1 MNTYF
6 LPHYT
11 VQRSTHPIVMKKVL
25 FLAVLLICLACF
37 NFAAAQSR
45 TATPDPALIA
55 AGITSSELQRHL
67 MVLAS
72 EEMQGRETGTEGQL
86 KAAQYIA
93 DVFSSWQLPKVGD
106 DNSYFQ
112 HILFRTETWKRVELT
127 IDGKKYRHLWE
138 YYATPLLNEGKSSE
152 WSFNEVLFLG
162 YGIDDPNYSDYKGVD
177 VKGKAL
183 LIYDGEPVN
192 ASGISYITGSSERS
206 NWTTEHKLAVA
217 KSQGAAFVLV
227 IDSGFKENVAEV
239 RKALAN
245 TRLQPAQSKSNAQ
258 AMAPNCHLSSETAK
272 ALLGTQL
279 KKVIRQR
286 DKILKKGRPSGT
298 NIPVN
303 IEVVL
308 DKETRELSGHNVLGY
323 VQGSDPQL
331 QHELVVVSAHFDHL
345 GMRGDA
351 IYYGADDN
359 ASGTSAVLEIAQAF
373 SDARQA
379 GMGPRRSVLF
389 LLVSGEEKG
398 LLGSQYYVEHPV
410 FPLENT
416 IANVNV
422 DMVGRVDAKHAD
434 NPHYIYVIGADRL
447 STELHRINEN
457 ANATFT
463 RLELDYTYN
472 AKNDPNRYYY
482 RSDHYNFAERGI
494 PAVFYFSGTHQDY
507 HRTTDTVDK
516 INFDK
521 MVKIAQL
528 VFHTTWDL
536 ANRDQRIQVDV
547 KK

>member
-1 MNTYF
+1 
-6 LPHYT
+6 
-11 VQRSTHPIVMKKVL
+11 MKKAS
-25 FLAVLLICLACF
+25 FLALLFIGIACQ
-37 NFAAAQSR
+37 NFLAAQSR
-45 TATPDPALIA
+45 ATAPDPVLIA
-55 AGITSSELQRHL
+55 SGITAPELQRHL
-67 MVLAS
+67 TVLAS
-72 EEMQGRETGTEGQL
+72 DEMQGRETGTEGQR
-86 KAAQYIA
+86 KAAQYIS
-93 DVFSSWQLPKVGD
+93 DVFSSWQLPPVGD

-112 HILFRTETWKRVELT
+112 HILFKAESWKRVELT
-127 IDGKKYRHLWE
+127 IGDKKYRHLWE
-138 YYATPLLNEGKSSE
+138 YYAAPHLNEGSASPM
-152 WSFNEVLFLG
+152 SFNEVLFLG
-162 YGIDDPNYSDYKGVD
+162 YGIDDANYSDYKGVD
-177 VKGKAL
+177 VRGKAL

-192 ASGISYITGSSERS
+192 AAGVSYVTGTSERS
-206 NWTTEHKLAVA
+206 NWTTEQKLAVA
-217 KSQGAAFVLV
+217 KSKGAALVLI
-227 IDSGFKENVAEV
+227 IDSSFKENVAEV
-239 RKALAN
+239 RKALGN
-245 TRLQPAQSKSNAQ
+245 TRLQTAKSRLNLRNL
-258 AMAPNCHLSSETAK
+258 APNCHLSSETAK

-286 DKILKKGRPSGT
+286 DKILKKGRPSDAVL
-298 NIPVN
+298 PAQ
-303 IEVVL
+303 IEVTL

-323 VQGSDPQL
+323 VQGSDPVL
-331 QHELVVVSAHFDHL
+331 QNEIVIVSAHFDHL

-373 SDARQA
+373 SDAKQA

-410 FPLENT
+410 FPLANT

-447 STELHRINEN
+447 STELHRINET
-457 ANATFT
+457 ANATYT
-463 RLELDYTYN
+463 QLELDYTYN

-528 VFHTTWDL
+528 VFHTTWEL

>member
-1 MNTYF
+1 M
-6 LPHYT
+6 
-11 VQRSTHPIVMKKVL
+11 
-25 FLAVLLICLACF
+25 LICAGGLRL
-37 NFAAAQSR
+37 AAQSR
-45 TATPDPALIA
+45 MAAPDPAVIA
-55 AGITSSELQRHL
+55 SGITAQELQRHL
-67 MVLAS
+67 TVLAS

-93 DVFSSWQLPKVGD
+93 GVFSSWQLPAVGD
-106 DNSYFQ
+106 DNSYLQ
-112 HILFRTETWKRVELT
+112 HILFKSESWKRVELT

-138 YYATPLLNEGKSSE
+138 YYAAPHLNEGSPSPM
-152 WSFNEVLFLG
+152 SFTEVLFLG

-192 ASGISYITGSSERS
+192 SVGVSYVTGA
-206 NWTTEHKLAVA
+206 TEKSKWSTEQKLAVA
-217 KSQGAAFVLV
+217 KSKGAALVLI
-227 IDSGFKENVAEV
+227 IDSSFKENVAEV
-239 RKALAN
+239 RKALGN
-245 TRLQPAQSKSNAQ
+245 SRLQPAKSRSHFSNL
-258 AMAPNCHLSSETAK
+258 APNCHLSSETAK
-272 ALLGTQL
+272 ALLGVQL

-286 DKILKKGRPSGT
+286 DKILKKGRPAGT
-298 NIPVN
+298 SIPVKV
-303 IEVVL
+303 EVTL

-323 VQGSDPQL
+323 VQGSDPLL
-331 QHELVVVSAHFDHL
+331 QDELVIVSAHFDHL

-359 ASGTSAVLEIAQAF
+359 ASGTSTVLEIAQAF
-373 SDARQA
+373 SDAKQA
-379 GMGPRRSVLF
+379 GMGARRSVLF

-410 FPLENT
+410 FPLANT

-422 DMVGRVDAKHAD
+422 DMVGRVDTKHAD

-447 STELHRINEN
+447 SSELHRINEA
-457 ANATFT
+457 ANATYSK
-463 RLELDYTYN
+463 LELDYTYN

-521 MVKIAQL
+521 MVRIAQL
-528 VFHTTWDL
+528 VFHTTWEL